1 MIDVAILNQNIAS
14 QLTCRFC
21 HHGMQLIEVKR
32 AGIGSEL
39 VFHCENTS
47 CDGQMSSPS
56 CPQISAGNVKIN
68 LVNWRAV
75 FAMRCIGDDLAELI
89 TFCGVM
95 DLPTAVKKKFL
106 QQNQ

>member
-1 MIDVAILNQNIAS
+1 
-14 QLTCRFC
+14 
-21 HHGMQLIEVKR
+21 MQLIEVKR

-68 LVNWRAV
+68 LVNRLAV
-75 FAMRCIGDDLAELI
+75 FAIHCTGGDLAELRNR

-95 DLPTAVKKKFL
+95 DLPPPVKKVLTAKSVRH
-106 QQNQ
+106 